1 MKRMSEIAM
10 EFFTDPEKYIKAY
23 KVMVEAIEPYVK
35 AKKRMESFTTLPV
48 LLAELGKQFPTGA
61 TLIGYF
67 EKEVLFCTMKHED
80 WSEDKILTHV
90 TDEFDRRLTKLERK
104 SQYK

>member
-1 MKRMSEIAM
+1 MKRMSEIAA

-23 KVMVEAIEPYVK
+23 KVMIEATEPYLK
-35 AKKRMESFTTLPV
+35 AKKRMERFTTLPA
-48 LLAELGKQFPTGA
+48 LLAELGKQFPTGK
-61 TLIGYF
+61 TFIGNF

-80 WSEDKILTHV
+80 WSEDKILAHV

-104 SQYK
+104 LQCK